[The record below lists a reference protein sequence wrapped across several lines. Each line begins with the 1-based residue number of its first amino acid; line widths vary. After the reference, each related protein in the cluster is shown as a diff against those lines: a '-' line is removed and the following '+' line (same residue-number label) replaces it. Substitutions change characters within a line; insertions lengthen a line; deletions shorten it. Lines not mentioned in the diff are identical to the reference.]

1 MNSSQNVR
9 KDLLLSVYQD
19 KRSVFRLTDVAQ
31 MTGETSFNSLN
42 KRLNYFVRTGKI
54 MNPRRGIYTKPVYN
68 PEELACTIY
77 APSYIS
83 LDYVLQK
90 SGIIFQYDSRITAIS
105 YLSRSIEIEGRILI
119 YRKIKGEILVNT
131 AGINRLE
138 SHVNIASPE
147 RAFLD
152 MLYLDPY
159 YYFDNLKPLDIT
171 IVRDLLTIYQ
181 SAALSKRF
189 NKLIK
194 ND

>member
-1 MNSSQNVR
+1 
-9 KDLLLSVYQD
+9 
-19 KRSVFRLTDVAQ
+19 

-54 MNPRRGIYTKPVYN
+54 MNPRRGIYAKPAYN

-77 APSYIS
+77 TPSYIS

-90 SGIIFQYDSRITAIS
+90 SGIIFQYDSRTTVIS
-105 YLSRSIEIEGRILI
+105 YLSRSIEVEGRIFI

-159 YYFDNLKPLDIT
+159 YYFDNLKPLNIT
-171 IVRDLLTIYQ
+171 IVRDLLIIYQ